1 MTDQPFSLT
10 ELGKMIDDLYEARQV
25 RLKLAKEVDALKAK
39 ETALRGRVMRALNEA
54 GLTGGRGDVATVG
67 LTREEVPRVDDWEGL
82 RNHIALNDAW
92 DLLQN
97 RLSATACRARWT
109 RGEAIPGVTKVEI
122 EDLSL
127 SKATR

>member
-1 MTDQPFSLT
+1 MTNQHSSLT
-10 ELGKMIDDLYEARQV
+10 ELGKMIDGLYEARQA
-25 RLKLAKEVDALKAK
+25 RLKLDKEVDALKAE

-54 GLTGGRGDVATVG
+54 GLTGGRGDVAIVG
-67 LTREEVPRVDDWEGL
+67 LTKEEVPRVDDWEGL

-97 RLSATACRARWT
+97 RLSAIACRARWT

-127 SKATR
+127 HKATR